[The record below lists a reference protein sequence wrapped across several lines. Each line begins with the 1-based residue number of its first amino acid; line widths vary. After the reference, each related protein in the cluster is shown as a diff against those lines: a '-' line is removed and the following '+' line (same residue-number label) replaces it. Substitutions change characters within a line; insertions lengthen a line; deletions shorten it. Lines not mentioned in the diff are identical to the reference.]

1 MADQDI
7 DRSEAATPFKLK
19 KAQER
24 GQTARSMD
32 AVAATV
38 FIAAM
43 VYLAWQGVAAAVA
56 LLRLAHAA
64 FLKLADHDVSDAALW
79 GLVTHLATGAAAVV
93 LPFMVMLM
101 VAAVAASWLQSGVVL
116 SLEPLKFDPQRLNP
130 AAGLKRVFSLRTLFE
145 GLRACLKLALLALAA
160 WLALKALLPHFLAV
174 ASLAPAAFLRT
185 VVADMAALGLKIA
198 LALALIAALDV
209 AFTRREF
216 GRKMRMSRR
225 ELKDEFKEREGDPR
239 IRARLRELRREMLKR
254 SRALHN
260 TRTADVVVTNPTHYA
275 VALRYAHGQMPA
287 PQLVAKGAG
296 QLAAAMREI
305 AWRHRIPIVQNPPLA
320 RQLFRDMAIDEHVP
334 SAFHADVAR
343 IIVWVF
349 ALREQRRAA
358 AAGAA
363 A

>member
-7 DRSEAATPFKLK
+7 DRSEAASPFKLK

-24 GQTARSMD
+24 GQTARSVD
-32 AVAATV
+32 AVAASV

-43 VYLAWQGVAAAVA
+43 VFLAWQGLASATE
-56 LLRLAHAA
+56 LLRLAHGAVLQVAA
-64 FLKLADHDVSDAALW
+64 HDLGDAALW
-79 GLVTHLATGAAAVV
+79 GLVTHLAAGAAAVV
-93 LPFMVMLM
+93 LPFMGLLML
-101 VAAVAASWLQSGVVL
+101 AAAGASWLQSGFVL
-116 SLEPLKFDPQRLNP
+116 SLEPLKFDLQRLNP
-130 AAGLKRVFSLRTLFE
+130 VTGLQRVFSMRTLFE
-145 GLRACLKLALLALAA
+145 GMRACLKLAVLALAA
-160 WLALKALLPHFLAV
+160 WLALKSLLPHFLAV
-174 ASLAPAAFLRT
+174 ASLAPAAFLRIA
-185 VVADMAALGLKIA
+185 VDDLAALGLKIA

-239 IRARLRELRREMLKR
+239 IRARLRALRSEMRKR
-254 SRALHN
+254 SRALHD

-275 VALRYAHGQMPA
+275 VALRYAHGEMPA

-296 QLAAAMREI
+296 QLAAAMRQI

-320 RQLFRDMAIDEHVP
+320 RQLFRDMGIDEHVP
-334 SAFHADVAR
+334 AAFHAEVAR

-358 AAGAA
+358 AAGATA
-363 A
+363 